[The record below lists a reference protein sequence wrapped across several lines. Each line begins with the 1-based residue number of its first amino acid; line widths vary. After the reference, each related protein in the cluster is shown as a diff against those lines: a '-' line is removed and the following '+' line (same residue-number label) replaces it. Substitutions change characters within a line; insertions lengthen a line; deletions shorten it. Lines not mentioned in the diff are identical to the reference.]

1 MPRAFANL
9 RTRLIGK
16 FDCVSRLMAACARPP
31 GRAFGRC
38 VGAIALLAML
48 GAWIAVVQA
57 ADWPTRPVRVVVP
70 YGAGGIA
77 TLLARL
83 TIDPL
88 SKSFGQPFVI
98 ENRPGGGGVL
108 GVETVAHAAN
118 DGYTLLVAGGSQIS
132 VVPLMQKLNYD
143 PIKDLVPISIIASN
157 GMALAVNKDLP
168 IHSVRELIDY
178 AKAYPGKLNYA
189 TGGVGTSSHLVPA
202 AFAAR
207 AGIELVA
214 VHYQSTP
221 QSVLDVIS
229 GTAQIFFGNI
239 SDIVS
244 AAGGGVRIIALSN
257 AKRLAQFPD
266 VPTVA
271 ETIPGFVMTAW
282 NGYFAP
288 SGTAQSTI
296 DRVAT
301 AIAGICRDPDV
312 VDKLEK
318 LSLEP
323 VCNSPAEVAETI
335 RQELPV
341 YAAAAQAAG
350 LVAK

>member
-1 MPRAFANL
+1 MRGCGLSNRSTRCRSGRPRARATA
-9 RTRLIGK
+9 RRL
-16 FDCVSRLMAACARPP
+16 
-31 GRAFGRC
+31 
-38 VGAIALLAML
+38 GAIALLGVL
-48 GAWIAVVQA
+48 GAWA
-57 ADWPTRPVRVVVP
+57 AAAHADEWPTRPVRVIVP

-88 SKSFGQPFVI
+88 TKKFGQPFVL

-108 GVETVAHAAN
+108 GVESAAHAAN
-118 DGYTLLVAGGSQIS
+118 DGYTLLVSGGSQFS

-143 PIKDLVPISIIASN
+143 PLKDLAPISIIASN

-168 IHSVRELIDY
+168 INSVRELIDY
-178 AKAYPGKLNYA
+178 AKANPGKLNYGTA
-189 TGGVGTSSHLVPA
+189 GVGTSSHLVPA

-207 AGIELVA
+207 TGIDLVA

-221 QSVLDVIS
+221 QSVLDVIA
-229 GTAQIFFGNI
+229 GTVQIFFGNV
-239 SDIVS
+239 SDIV
-244 AAGGGVRIIALSN
+244 AAANSGSVRLLALSN
-257 AKRLAQFPD
+257 AERIPQFPD

-271 ETIPGFVMTAW
+271 ETVPGFVMTAW

-288 SGTAQSTI
+288 SGTAQSII
-296 DRVAT
+296 DRMAT
-301 AIAGICRDPDV
+301 AVAEICRDPEV
-312 VDKLEK
+312 VAKLDK

-323 VCNSPAEVAETI
+323 LGNTPAEVAETI

-350 LVAK
+350 LVRK

>member
-1 MPRAFANL
+1 MHGCRLSNRSTCCRSGRPRARATAL
-9 RTRLIGK
+9 RL
-16 FDCVSRLMAACARPP
+16 
-31 GRAFGRC
+31 
-38 VGAIALLAML
+38 GAIALLGAL
-48 GAWIAVVQA
+48 GAWTA
-57 ADWPTRPVRVVVP
+57 AAHANEWPTRPVRIIVP

-88 SKSFGQPFVI
+88 TKKFGQPFVL

-118 DGYTLLVAGGSQIS
+118 DGYTLLESGGSQFS
-132 VVPLMQKLNYD
+132 VVPLMQQLNYD
-143 PIKDLVPISIIASN
+143 PVKDLAPITIIARN
-157 GMALAVNKDLP
+157 GMALAVNNDLP
-168 IHSVRELIDY
+168 IHSVREIIDY
-178 AKAYPGKLNYA
+178 AKVHPGKLNYA

-207 AGIELVA
+207 TGIELVA
-214 VHYQSTP
+214 VHYQNTP

-229 GTAQIFFGNI
+229 GTVQIFFGNV
-239 SDIVS
+239 SDIV
-244 AAGGGVRIIALSN
+244 AAANSGSLRLLALSN
-257 AKRLAQFPD
+257 AKRIPQFPD
-266 VPTVA
+266 VPTVD
-271 ETIPGFVMTAW
+271 ETVPGFVMTAW

-288 SGTAQSTI
+288 NGTAQSTI
-296 DRVAT
+296 DRIAAAVAE
-301 AIAGICRDPDV
+301 ICSDPEV
-312 VDKLEK
+312 VAKLNK

-323 VCNSPAEVAETI
+323 VGNTPAEVAETI

-350 LVAK
+350 LVRK

>member
-1 MPRAFANL
+1 MRGCGLSNRSTRCRSGRPRARA
-9 RTRLIGK
+9 T
-16 FDCVSRLMAACARPP
+16 AR
-31 GRAFGRC
+31 RI
-38 VGAIALLAML
+38 GAIALLGVLA
-48 GAWIAVVQA
+48 AWTA
-57 ADWPTRPVRVVVP
+57 AAHADEWPTRPVHIIVP

-88 SKSFGQPFVI
+88 TQKFGQPFVL
-98 ENRPGGGGVL
+98 ENRPGGGGVV
-108 GVETVAHAAN
+108 GVESAAHAAN
-118 DGYTLLVAGGSQIS
+118 DGYTLLVSGGSQFS

-143 PIKDLVPISIIASN
+143 PLKDLAPISIIASN

-178 AKAYPGKLNYA
+178 AKANPGKLNYGTA
-189 TGGVGTSSHLVPA
+189 GVGTSSHLVPA

-207 AGIELVA
+207 TGIDLVA

-221 QSVLDVIS
+221 QSVLDVIA
-229 GTAQIFFGNI
+229 GTVQIFFGNV
-239 SDIVS
+239 SDIV
-244 AAGGGVRIIALSN
+244 AAANSGSVRLLAVSN
-257 AKRLAQFPD
+257 AERIPQFPD

-271 ETIPGFVMTAW
+271 ETVPGFVMTAW

-288 SGTAQSTI
+288 SGTAQSII
-296 DRVAT
+296 DRMAAAVAE
-301 AIAGICRDPDV
+301 ICRDPEV
-312 VDKLEK
+312 VAKLDK

-323 VCNSPAEVAETI
+323 LGNTPAEVAETI